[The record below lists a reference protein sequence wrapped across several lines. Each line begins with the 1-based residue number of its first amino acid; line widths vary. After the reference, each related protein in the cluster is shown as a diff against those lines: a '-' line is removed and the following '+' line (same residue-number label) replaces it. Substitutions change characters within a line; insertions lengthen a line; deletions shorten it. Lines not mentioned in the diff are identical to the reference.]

1 TPTRTPTLTRTPT
14 PIGGLLRPAPGPKA
28 PSWRRGDLAMVPNPV
43 RGSGVISYRLPG
55 DGAATLRLFG
65 LDGALVSTWNLGT
78 QPQGE
83 GQIKVQLGGVAP
95 GVYILVLTQAQNGDT
110 AVVATF
116 KVAILP

>member
-1 TPTRTPTLTRTPT
+1 
-14 PIGGLLRPAPGPKA
+14 
-28 PSWRRGDLAMVPNPV
+28 MVPNPV

-55 DGAATLRLFG
+55 DGAATLRLFS